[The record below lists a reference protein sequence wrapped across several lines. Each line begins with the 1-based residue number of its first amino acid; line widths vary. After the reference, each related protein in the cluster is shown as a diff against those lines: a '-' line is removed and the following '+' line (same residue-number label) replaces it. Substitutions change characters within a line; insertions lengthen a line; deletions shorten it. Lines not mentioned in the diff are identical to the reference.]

1 MSPSAVVHRTELL
14 RDRRCVRTLE
24 QLYSSCWGVLKEQN
38 MSDKEQGKSR
48 PSVKQA
54 KLVRYQ

>member
-1 MSPSAVVHRTELL
+1 VNPSAVHLGHSCQALYEG
-14 RDRRCVRTLE
+14 TLE
-24 QLYSSCWGVLKEQN
+24 PLYSSCWGVLKEQN

-48 PSVKQA
+48 PLVKQA